1 MATIDRRIGL
11 LFLIFVGLLGTALL
25 RATYLGSVRS
35 GKLKEVAAT
44 QQVTKV
50 TLPAQRGSIT
60 DRNGVELAIS
70 QTAYDIA
77 ADPYLIKD
85 PETIAAKLAPL
96 LHRSQTKLLTLLSKP
111 HTGFVYIAHLVPG
124 DRTTAVKKLG
134 IDGLSIHPA
143 DQAGVPALV
152 GGLAGARQ
160 RRLGRPRAE
169 RDRVPL

>member
-11 LFLIFVGLLGTALL
+11 LFLVVAALLGTALL

-50 TLPAQRGSIT
+50 TLPAPRGSIT

-77 ADPYLIKD
+77 ADPYLIPD
-85 PETIAAKLAPL
+85 PETIAAKLA
-96 LHRSQTKLLTLLSKP
+96 SN
-111 HTGFVYIAHLVPG
+111 
-124 DRTTAVKKLG
+124 AV
-134 IDGLSIHPA
+134 A
-143 DQAGVPALV
+143 
-152 GGLAGARQ
+152 AR
-160 RRLGRPRAE
+160 
-169 RDRVPL
+169 